1 MISFIKGP
9 IVTKTPTAVEI
20 EAGGLGYDINISL
33 NTYTQIEALKE
44 VKLHTYLHVKEDSHT
59 LYGFF
64 EPIERFMFKHLISVS
79 GVGPNTARVVLS
91 SMTAEETR
99 MAIISNNVAAFK
111 KVKGIGPKSAQRIIL
126 DLKDKLIKDG
136 GQNPKSSIL
145 VSNTL
150 LDEALSALL
159 ALGFNKAKASK
170 VLMNILSK
178 SEANVP
184 VEELIKGALKQLT

>member
-9 IVTKTPTAVEI
+9 IITKSPTAVEI
-20 EAGGLGYDINISL
+20 EAGGLGYDIHISL
-33 NTYTQIEALKE
+33 HTYSQIESLKE

-59 LYGFF
+59 LFGFF
-64 EPIERFMFKHLISVS
+64 EPVERFMFKHLISVS

-126 DLKDKLIKDG
+126 DLKDKLVKDA
-136 GQNPKSSIL
+136 GQNPGSTVF

-150 LDEALSALL
+150 QNEALSALL

-170 VLMNILSK
+170 VLQSLM
-178 SEANVP
+178 SEFGQDAP
-184 VEELIKGALKQLT
+184 VEQLIKGALKQLT

>member
-9 IVTKTPTAVEI
+9 IVTKTPTSIEL
-20 EAGGLGYDINISL
+20 EAGGIGYEIHISL
-33 NTYTQIEALKE
+33 NTYSQIEARKE

-91 SMTAEETR
+91 SMTAEEVR
-99 MAIISNNVAAFK
+99 VAIISNNVAAFK

-126 DLKDKLIKDG
+126 DLKDKLIKDA
-136 GQNPKSSIL
+136 GQNLGSTVL
-145 VSNTL
+145 VNNTL
-150 LDEALSALL
+150 QDEALSALL

-170 VLMNILSK
+170 VLQSILSK
-178 SEANVP
+178 SDTNAP

>member
-9 IVTKTPTAVEI
+9 IVSKTPTSIEL
-20 EAGGLGYDINISL
+20 EAGGIGYEVHISL
-33 NTYTQIEALKE
+33 NTYSQIEALKE
-44 VKLHTYLHVKEDSHT
+44 VKLHTYLNVKEDSHT

-91 SMTAEETR
+91 SMTADEVR
-99 MAIISNNVAAFK
+99 VAIISNNVAAFK

-126 DLKDKLIKDG
+126 DLKDKLIKDA
-136 GQNPKSSIL
+136 GQNPGSTVL

-150 LDEALSALL
+150 QDEALSALL
-159 ALGFNKAKASK
+159 ALGFNKIKATK
-170 VLMNILSK
+170 VLQGIMSK
-178 SEANVP
+178 SGADVP
-184 VEELIKGALKQLT
+184 VELIIKGALRQLT

>member
-9 IVTKTPTAVEI
+9 IVTKTPTSIEL
-20 EAGGLGYDINISL
+20 EAGGIGYEIHISL
-33 NTYTQIEALKE
+33 NTYSQIEARKE

-91 SMTAEETR
+91 SMTAEEVR
-99 MAIISNNVAAFK
+99 VAIISNNVAAFK

-126 DLKDKLIKDG
+126 DLKDKLIKDA
-136 GQNPKSSIL
+136 GQNPGSTVF

-150 LDEALSALL
+150 QDEALSALL
-159 ALGFNKAKASK
+159 ALGFNKVKATK
-170 VLMNILSK
+170 VLQGILSK
-178 SEANVP
+178 SEGEVP
-184 VEELIKGALKQLT
+184 VEKIIKGALRQLT

>member
-9 IVTKTPTAVEI
+9 IITKSPTAVEI

-33 NTYTQIEALKE
+33 HTYSQIESLKE

-59 LYGFF
+59 LFGFF

-126 DLKDKLIKDG
+126 DLKDKLVKDA
-136 GQNPKSSIL
+136 GQNPGSTVF

-150 LDEALSALL
+150 QDEALSALL

-170 VLMNILSK
+170 VLQSQMSQFGQD
-178 SEANVP
+178 AP
-184 VEELIKGALKQLT
+184 VEQLIKGALKQLT

>member
-9 IVTKTPTAVEI
+9 IVTKSPTAVEI
-20 EAGGLGYDINISL
+20 EAGGLGYDINITL
-33 NTYTQIEALKE
+33 NTYTQIESLKE
-44 VKLHTYLHVKEDSHT
+44 VKLHTYLHVTETSHT

-64 EPIERFMFKHLISVS
+64 EQMERFMFKHLISVS

-91 SMTAEETR
+91 SMTAEESR

-136 GQNPKSSIL
+136 GQNPNSMEF

-170 VLMNILSK
+170 VLQGIISK
-178 SEANVP
+178 SESDAP
-184 VEELIKGALKQLT
+184 VEQLIKSALKQLT

>member
-9 IVTKTPTAVEI
+9 IITKRPTSIEI
-20 EAGGLGYDINISL
+20 QAGGLGYEVHISL
-33 NTYTQIEALKE
+33 NTYSQIEAFDE

-64 EPIERFMFKHLISVS
+64 EPAERFIFKNLISVS

-91 SMTAEETR
+91 SMTAEEVR
-99 MAIISNNVAAFK
+99 MAIIGENVAAFK

-126 DLKDKLIKDG
+126 DLKDKLIKVA
-136 GQNPKSSIL
+136 GQNSGSTVF

-150 LDEALSALL
+150 QSEALSALL
-159 ALGFNKAKASK
+159 ALGFNKTKAAK
-170 VLMNILSK
+170 VLQDLT
-178 SEANVP
+178 
-184 VEELIKGALKQLT
+184 VEFGPNASLEQIIKGALKQLT

>member
-1 MISFIKGP
+1 
-9 IVTKTPTAVEI
+9 
-20 EAGGLGYDINISL
+20 
-33 NTYTQIEALKE
+33 
-44 VKLHTYLHVKEDSHT
+44 
-59 LYGFF
+59 
-64 EPIERFMFKHLISVS
+64 
-79 GVGPNTARVVLS
+79 
-91 SMTAEETR
+91 

>member
-9 IVTKTPTAVEI
+9 IITKSPTAVEI

-33 NTYTQIEALKE
+33 NTYSQIESLKE

-126 DLKDKLIKDG
+126 DLKDKLVKDA
-136 GQNPKSSIL
+136 GQNPGSTVF

-150 LDEALSALL
+150 QDEALSALL
-159 ALGFNKAKASK
+159 ALGFNKAKATK
-170 VLMNILSK
+170 VLHNLLSEYGT
-178 SEANVP
+178 EAP
-184 VEELIKGALKQLT
+184 VEQLIKGALKQLT

>member
-9 IVTKTPTAVEI
+9 IITKSPTAVEI

-33 NTYTQIEALKE
+33 NTYSQIESHKE

-126 DLKDKLIKDG
+126 DLKDKLVKDA
-136 GQNPKSSIL
+136 GQNPGSTVFI
-145 VSNTL
+145 SNTL
-150 LDEALSALL
+150 QDEALSALL
-159 ALGFNKAKASK
+159 ALGFNKTKASK
-170 VLMNILSK
+170 VLQGLITQFGT
-178 SEANVP
+178 EVP
-184 VEELIKGALKQLT
+184 VEQLIKGALKQLT

>member
-9 IVTKTPTAVEI
+9 IVTKSPTSIEL
-20 EAGGLGYDINISL
+20 EAGGIGYEVHISL
-33 NTYTQIEALKE
+33 HTYSHIEALKE

-64 EPIERFMFKHLISVS
+64 EPIERFLFKHLISVS

-99 MAIISNNVAAFK
+99 LAIISNNVAAFK

-126 DLKDKLIKDG
+126 DLKDKLIKDA
-136 GQNPKSSIL
+136 GQNPGSVTF

-150 LDEALSALL
+150 QDEALSALL
-159 ALGFNKAKASK
+159 ALGFNKAKATK
-170 VLMNILSK
+170 VLQGLMSQIGPD
-178 SEANVP
+178 AP